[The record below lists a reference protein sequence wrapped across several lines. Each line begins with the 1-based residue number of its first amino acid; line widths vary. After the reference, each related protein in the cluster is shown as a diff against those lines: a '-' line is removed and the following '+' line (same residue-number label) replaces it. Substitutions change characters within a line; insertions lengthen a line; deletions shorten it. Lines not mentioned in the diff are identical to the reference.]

1 MRLTDYDIAL
11 LDVALD
17 ATRQVHALQ
26 RVYVVRLVSAGYAR
40 WVAPSQRCYVATP
53 KGAARVRA
61 YVRRIR

>member
-11 LDVALD
+11 LDVAVD
-17 ATRQVHALQ
+17 VTRQVESVQ
-26 RVYVVRLVSAGYAR
+26 RGYVVRLVAHGYAR
-40 WVAPSQRCYVATP
+40 WVASSQRCYVATP